1 MIAIPAIDLREG
13 ACVQLTGGDY
23 SREEVRLPDPLE
35 VARHWTEA
43 GFTWLHVIDLDAATG
58 RGSNERTVHSLL
70 ELENA
75 HVQVG
80 GGLRDTDA
88 VARMFDEGA
97 DRVIVGTRA
106 LEDEDWC
113 DEIAHAYPGRII
125 VAADVRQR
133 RVVTRG
139 WSRSLTRDVIDVIE
153 DLNALPLAA
162 VLVTA
167 VHREGGMQGTDLFL
181 MEDVVEASEHP
192 LMAAGGVASVADL
205 RILEDRGVDAAVL
218 GMALYTGALN
228 PRETADE
235 FQA

>member
-23 SREEVRLPDPLE
+23 SKEAVRLPDPLD
-35 VARHWTEA
+35 VAREWTDA
-43 GFTWLHVIDLDAATG
+43 GFGWLHVIDLDAATG
-58 RGSNERTVHSLL
+58 RGSNERVVHSLL
-70 ELENA
+70 ELENVQ
-75 HVQVG
+75 VQVG

-88 VARMFDEGA
+88 VSRMFDEGA

-113 DEIAHAYPGRII
+113 DEIAHAFPGRIV

-139 WSRSLTRDVIDVIE
+139 WSRSLTRDVIDVVE
-153 DLNALPLAA
+153 DLNDLQLAA

-181 MEDVVEASEHP
+181 MEDVVEACTHP
-192 LMAAGGVASVADL
+192 LMAAGGVASIADL
-205 RILEDRGVDAAVL
+205 RVLADRGVSATVL

-228 PRETADE
+228 ARETADE
-235 FQA
+235 FPS